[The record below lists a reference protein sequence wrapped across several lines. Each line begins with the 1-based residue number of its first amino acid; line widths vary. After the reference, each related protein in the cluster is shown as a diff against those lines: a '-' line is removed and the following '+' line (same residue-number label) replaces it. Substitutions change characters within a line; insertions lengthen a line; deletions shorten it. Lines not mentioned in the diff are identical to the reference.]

1 MLCVYTRED
10 SGFGSWF
17 SQGREEEGEGR
28 EGGWWSLFRG
38 AERIFGAEKNGKS
51 VCIVCTFVLDWILSL
66 KLILRGKEIL

>member
-1 MLCVYTRED
+1 MST
-10 SGFGSWF
+10 
-17 SQGREEEGEGR
+17 QGKIRDLARGLVRGERRRGR
-28 EGGWWSLFRG
+28 GERGGGWSLFRG